1 MQSQLDLCHGQALS
15 NKEGTGVLLGCYVG
29 PRELR
34 FIREAGFDYAELNAK
49 VTKPSMPDAEWQA
62 VRDELLRNQVPLLAF
77 NRLFPP
83 DMAIV
88 GPNVDMDEIAR
99 YLAIAFA
106 RMADL
111 GGQHVG
117 FGAGKNRRVPD
128 GFPPDE
134 ARAQLAH
141 VVRMAGD
148 LAAAHGMWVHFE
160 FFNRAETN
168 LMNTVEEALT
178 FIRDLAHHRVDLLVD
193 FYHLVQNGEPVSEL
207 AKARGCIGYVHV
219 ADEQRRWPGSGS
231 LPVREWF
238 AALRDM
244 DYRGPISIECNFA
257 DPIPELRQAGEAIR
271 RLSYSGGSVR

>member
-1 MQSQLDLCHGQALS
+1 MPSRWTVSKRLRGG
-15 NKEGTGVLLGCYVG
+15 NGVLLGCCVG

-34 FIREAGFDYAELNAK
+34 FVRDAGFDYAELNAK
-49 VTKPSMPDAEWQA
+49 VTKPSMPDAEWRA
-62 VRDELLRNQVPLLAF
+62 IRDELLRNQVPLLAF

-83 DMAIV
+83 DMSIV
-88 GPNVDMDEIAR
+88 GPDVDMDEIAR
-99 YLAIAFA
+99 YLAVAFA

-128 GFPPDE
+128 GFPRDE
-134 ARAQLAH
+134 ARAQLAR

-168 LMNTVEEALT
+168 LINTVEDAVSFVQE
-178 FIRDLAHHRVDLLVD
+178 LAHDRVDLLVD

-207 AKARGCIGYVHV
+207 TKAGGRIGYVHV
-219 ADEQRRWPGSGS
+219 ADEERKWPGSGS

-238 AALRDM
+238 EVLREIG
-244 DYRGPISIECNFA
+244 YQGPISIECNFE

-271 RLSYSGGSVR
+271 RLSYSGGSGR

>member
-1 MQSQLDLCHGQALS
+1 M
-15 NKEGTGVLLGCYVG
+15 LLGCCVG

-34 FIREAGFDYAELNAK
+34 FVRDAGFDYAELNVK
-49 VTKPSMPDAEWQA
+49 VTNPSKSDAEWQA
-62 VRDELLRNQVPLLAF
+62 IRDELLRNQVPLLAF

-83 DMAIV
+83 DMPIV
-88 GPNVDMDEIAR
+88 GPAVDMDEIAR
-99 YLAIAFA
+99 YLDVAFA

-128 GFPPDE
+128 GFPQEE
-134 ARAQLAH
+134 ARAQLAQ

-148 LAAAHGMWVHFE
+148 LAARYGMWVHFE

-168 LMNTVEEALT
+168 LINTVEEAVSFVQELG
-178 FIRDLAHHRVDLLVD
+178 HPRVDLLID

-207 AKARGCIGYVHV
+207 HRARGRIGYVHV
-219 ADEQRRWPGSGS
+219 ADEERKWPGSGS

-238 AALRDM
+238 AALREIG
-244 DYRGPISIECNFA
+244 YQGPISIECNFE
-257 DPIPELRQAGEAIR
+257 DPVPELRQAGEAIR
-271 RLSYSGGSVR
+271 RLSYSGGAGR